1 MELLLNPRVS
11 WLCFLQRLLPFAG
24 IFPAGSQ
31 ENAALRSPAE
41 TTREQN
47 RQAERLLDT
56 YGSHILRLA
65 YSYLHNSGDA
75 EDVLQDTL
83 IQFLKAEPV
92 FESGIQEKA
101 WLLRVAANLSKNR
114 IRYNKVRDADQ
125 LQETL
130 AAEERAD
137 LSFVW
142 EAVKSLPRPY
152 REVLHLFYY
161 EGCSS
166 AEISSILGIKEATVR
181 THLRRGRERLKDIL
195 KEAYDFDESV

>member
-1 MELLLNPRVS
+1 VELLLNPRVS
-11 WLCFLQRLLPFAG
+11 WLCFLRRLLPFAG

-31 ENAALRSPAE
+31 ENAAPRSPAE
-41 TTREQN
+41 TARERN

-56 YGSHILRLA
+56 YGNHILRLA

-142 EAVKSLPRPY
+142 EAVKSLPQPY

-181 THLRRGRERLKDIL
+181 THLRRGRARLKDIL

>member
-1 MELLLNPRVS
+1 VELLLNPRVS

-31 ENAALRSPAE
+31 ENAAPCSPAE
-41 TTREQN
+41 TARERN

-83 IQFLKAEPV
+83 IQFLRTKPV
-92 FESGIQEKA
+92 FESGTQEKA
-101 WLLRVAANLSKNR
+101 WLLRVAVNLSKNR

-152 REVLHLFYY
+152 QEAIHLFYY
-161 EGCSS
+161 EGCST
-166 AEISSILGIKEATVR
+166 AEISSILGVKEATVR